1 MTDKITDKKDFREI
15 AQGFGVCT
23 AAVLVM
29 YLISGMNAVYL
40 SEVPASLLMTFLTVC
55 CAYYVTSVYI
65 SGPKRFLSLISALP
79 AFGIYMAAFC
89 FSFNAS
95 GRQMLLCLSAMESIM
110 LWAGLGT
117 VAVSVLILFA
127 GHKLTVKDAV
137 TAVLAAGFVLRAVMV
152 LFTPLNF
159 YQHDVSDFN
168 PKDNCFHDG
177 YILFIYN
184 HMALPTGD
192 VRDYGMFYHPP
203 LHYLIS
209 ALFFRIQNA
218 IPFRFSGDINGLKM
232 LPMLWTS
239 YLVLFSKKIIEY
251 FDLKGRALVYA
262 LLFIIISPQTIFLSI
277 QVNNDALGLML
288 FVAAVFAA
296 LKWYSKPELTTI
308 LFLALAIGCAMM
320 TKLSMGFVAFPVAWL
335 FLVKLLKALKDR
347 KDPKDR
353 KAKSRLKELIK
364 QFAAFAAVVFP
375 LGLWFPLR
383 NLIGYGTPITYVFEL
398 DASAEQDVRMFSIWQ
413 RLFVPS
419 KELIEMPFLYAGGKI
434 NDYNIFLAL
443 LKTSLFDERR
453 SMDPI
458 LTMAARILL
467 TVGFILFLVIV
478 ICTVTGTYRR
488 FVKNGKKIFS
498 SPEKVALWILTA
510 VLTGSEYVFCF
521 KHPVACTQ
529 SFRYIAPVLIP
540 AAFWCGS
547 VIQMS
552 DEEGAGKVLKICSW
566 GIRITL
572 ILFVIAVLLF
582 YGPFAQYS
590 MPWEYLIYKSGS

>member
-1 MTDKITDKKDFREI
+1 MTDKVTDKKDFRDI

-29 YLISGMNAVYL
+29 YLITGMNAVNL
-40 SEVPASLLMTFLTVC
+40 RETQASLLMTILTVC
-55 CAYYVTSVYI
+55 CVYYVTSAYI
-65 SGPKRFLSLISALP
+65 PTPKRFISLISALP
-79 AFGIYMAAFC
+79 VFGIYMAVFYFA
-89 FSFNAS
+89 FNAAE
-95 GRQMLLCLSAMESIM
+95 RQTLRCLSAMESVM
-110 LWAGLGT
+110 TWAGLGT
-117 VAVSVLILFA
+117 VIVSVIVLIA
-127 GHKLTVKDAV
+127 GRKLTIKDSI
-137 TAVLAAGFVLRAVMV
+137 TAILAAGFVLRAVMV

-209 ALFFRIQNA
+209 AIFFRIQNA
-218 IPFRFSGDINGLKM
+218 LPFRFSGDINGLKF

-239 YLVLFSKKIIEY
+239 YLVLFSKKIIEW
-251 FDLKGRALVYA
+251 FRLKDRALAYA

-288 FVAAVFAA
+288 FIAAVFAA

-335 FLVKLLKALKDR
+335 FLVKLLRAFKDT

-353 KAKSRLKELIK
+353 KAKSRFKDLIK
-364 QFAAFAAVVFP
+364 QFLAFAAVVFP

-398 DASAEQDVRMFSIWQ
+398 DASAEQDVRMFSLWQ
-413 RLFVPS
+413 RLFAPS
-419 KELIEMPFLYAGGKI
+419 KELVKMPFLYAGGKT

-443 LKTSLFDERR
+443 LKTSLFDERK
-453 SMDPI
+453 SMDPF
-458 LTMAARILL
+458 LTATARILL
-467 TVGFILFLVIV
+467 VTGFILFLVIV
-478 ICTVTGTYRR
+478 FCTVTGAYKR
-488 FVKNGKKIFS
+488 FAKGGKKIFS
-498 SPEKVALWILTA
+498 SPENLMLWILTA
-510 VLTGSEYVFCF
+510 VLIGSEYVFCF

-529 SFRYIAPVLIP
+529 SFRYIAPVLVP
-540 AAFWCGS
+540 ASIWCGS

-552 DEEGAGKVLKICSW
+552 EEDSSCKALKISSW
-566 GIRITL
+566 SIKIML
-572 ILFVIAVLLF
+572 ILFVLAVLLF

-590 MPWEYLIYKSGS
+590 MPWEYLIFKSGG